1 MTALLTFTTLA
12 LYLGVLFVLTHKSNR
27 TADNDTFFV
36 GNRRQPSWLVGLAMI
51 GAPMTGVTFISVPGS
66 VLASSFSYLQMVL
79 GFVVGSVIIAY
90 VLIPLYYKHNVT
102 SLYEYLDHRFGI
114 TSHKAG
120 AWLFF
125 VSKMVMAALRVF
137 VVCVVVQQLLCSTLG
152 VPFSITALIFMLLVW
167 LYTRRG
173 GVRSVVWSDA
183 LKTLCMV
190 ACIALSLIF
199 IVRAI
204 DTSKEGLLT
213 WISSSGLTKTLF
225 LDDVNDSRH
234 FVKMFFAGIFMIIA
248 MTGLDQDM
256 MQRAL
261 SSRSQRSA
269 QHNIVLASLLQGIV
283 ISLLL
288 TLGVLLYLYIEQ
300 NGGLTVKADEVFA
313 FVATHEGMPAI
324 LSVLLVLG
332 VIASTFS
339 STGGSLTSLTTSFT
353 VDILGGRQNISEVR
367 LTKVRRVVH
376 IGCAMLL
383 LALVLVFERW
393 SNGSTIDLL
402 YRLASYTYGPLLGMF
417 AFGILSKRYVC
428 DRCVPAVVIA
438 APVACGILDIFSQEW
453 FGGYKFGFELVVLN
467 ASLTMLGMA
476 LFSRKAHEKSTL

>member
-114 TSHKAG
+114 TSHQAG

-125 VSKMVMAALRVF
+125 ASKMVMAALRVF
-137 VVCVVVQQLLCSTLG
+137 VVCVVVQQLLCSALG

-213 WISSSGLTKTLF
+213 WMSSSGLTKTLF

-269 QHNIVLASLLQGIV
+269 QHNIVLASLLQGVV

-300 NGGLTVKADEVFA
+300 NGGSTVKADEVFA
-313 FVATHEGMPAI
+313 FVATHESMPAI

-353 VDILGGRQNISEVR
+353 VDILGGRQNLSEER

-428 DRCVPAVVIA
+428 DRCVPTVVIA

>member
-1 MTALLTFTTLA
+1 MTALLTFITIA
-12 LYLGVLFVLTHKSNR
+12 LYLGVLFALTHRSNR

-90 VLIPLYYKHNVT
+90 ILIPLYYKHNVT

-125 VSKMVMAALRVF
+125 VSKIVMAALRVF
-137 VVCVVVQQLLCSTLG
+137 VVCVVVQQLLCSALG
-152 VPFSITALIFMLLVW
+152 VPFGITSLVFMLLVW

-199 IVRAI
+199 ILRAL
-204 DTSKEGLLT
+204 DTSTEELLSC
-213 WISSSGLTKTLF
+213 IFDSGLTKTLF

-261 SSRSQRSA
+261 SSSSQRSA
-269 QHNIVLASLLQGIV
+269 QRNIVLASLLQGVV

-288 TLGVLLYLYIEQ
+288 ALGVLLYLYLGQ
-300 NGGLTVKADEVFA
+300 DGGATVKADEVFA

-353 VDILGGRQNISEVR
+353 VDILGGRQNLTEER
-367 LTKVRRVVH
+367 LTKARRVVH
-376 IGCAMLL
+376 IGCAVLL

-393 SNGSTIDLL
+393 SDGSTIDLL

-417 AFGILSKRYVC
+417 AFGILSKRRVC
-428 DRCVPAVVIA
+428 DRYVPAVVIA
-438 APVACGILDIFSQEW
+438 SPIICGVLDALSQRL
-453 FGGYKFGFELVVLN
+453 FGGYSFGFELVVLN
-467 ASLTMLGMA
+467 AALTMLGLL
-476 LFSRKAHEKSTL
+476 LFSRKASEKSSL